1 MESKQNTILL
11 IEDDVDLKETIT
23 DFLHDEGFQIIQAEN
38 GSSGIQKAIQTRPD
52 IIICDITMPGI
63 SGYEVFNMLRQINTT
78 SVIPFI
84 FLSAKA
90 TKEDILLGL
99 HLGADDYIPKPF
111 EFSELLKIVR
121 NRIENR
127 RKLIDVNDEKFHA
140 LINNT
145 FSGTVILNGQ
155 VIEHANKQFAE
166 MLGYVKEEMIGNNL
180 INFIHQDDIRNIS
193 DYISKCEQGALK
205 DFIVEFK
212 AIHKNNTLIDV
223 CLKGSNVIFNGEKRI
238 VSSCIAEVA
247 EKSYK
252 EIGKKIGSVKLS
264 EREIEILTLICQGFS
279 NSQIAAK
286 LFLSERTIEG
296 HRARLFNKTGTNSAV
311 SLAMWAVKNKLIK
324 I

>member
-1 MESKQNTILL
+1 MELKRNTILL
-11 IEDDVDLKETIT
+11 IEDDIDLKETIT
-23 DFLHDEGFQIIQAEN
+23 EFLHGEGFDIIPAEN
-38 GSSGIQKAIQTRPD
+38 GSLGIQKAIQTRPD
-52 IIICDITMPGI
+52 VIICDITMPGI

-90 TKEDILLGL
+90 SKEDILLGL

-111 EFSELLKIVR
+111 EFSELVRVVR

-127 RKLIDVNDEKFHA
+127 KKLIDVNDEKFHA

-166 MLGYVKEEMIGNNL
+166 MLGYVKEDLIGNNL
-180 INFIHQDDIRNIS
+180 INFIHKDDIRIIS
-193 DYISKCEQGALK
+193 DNITKCEQGALK
-205 DFIVEFK
+205 DFIVQFK

-238 VSSCIAEVA
+238 VSSCIADIA
-247 EKSYK
+247 EKVDI
-252 EIGKKIGSVKLS
+252 ELKKNGTVKLT
-264 EREIEILTLICQGFS
+264 EREIETLTLICQGLS

-296 HRARLFNKTGTNSAV
+296 HRARLFDKTGTNSAV
-311 SLAMWAVKNKLIK
+311 ALAMWAVKNKLIK